1 MKMAELNRSVVVPLE
16 GSNYATW
23 KIQCRMAL
31 IKDDLWS
38 IVDGTE
44 TAPTEADKLIKFR
57 VRKNKALALIVL
69 AVSPKLLYLLGD
81 PDDPREVWTKL
92 ANQFQKKSWSNKLQL
107 RRKLYSLRLKDGG
120 SVQDHVKTMTEI
132 FDELSIIGDPISE
145 EDRVV
150 HLLASLPES
159 FSMMVTALEANV
171 EVPKMEIV
179 TERLLHEERKSCVQ
193 ENVDVP
199 TVNQENAFVVKKRK
213 VFNCYHCGKPGH
225 VKKKCW
231 LLKNGGGNASSNRPS
246 NFEEKE
252 KTICAE
258 EVNVSLFAAL
268 VSSFEN
274 GDVEND
280 SWIVDSRA
288 TCHMC
293 NYKQLFT

>member
-1 MKMAELNRSVVVPLE
+1 MKMAELNSVVVLLE

-44 TAPTEADKLIKFR
+44 TAPTESDKLVKFK
-57 VRKNKALALIVL
+57 VRKNKALAMIVL

-81 PDDPREVWTKL
+81 PDDPKEVWTKL

-120 SVQDHVKTMTEI
+120 SVQDHVKTLTEI
-132 FDELSIIGDPISE
+132 FNELSIIGDPISE

-150 HLLASLPES
+150 HLLASLPGS

-179 TERLLHEERKSCVQ
+179 S
-193 ENVDVP
+193 
-199 TVNQENAFVVKKRK
+199 VVANLNYRT
-213 VFNCYHCGKPGH
+213 PG
-225 VKKKCW
+225 
-231 LLKNGGGNASSNRPS
+231 
-246 NFEEKE
+246 
-252 KTICAE
+252 
-258 EVNVSLFAAL
+258 
-268 VSSFEN
+268 
-274 GDVEND
+274 
-280 SWIVDSRA
+280 
-288 TCHMC
+288 
-293 NYKQLFT
+293 